1 LKILFNDIFR
11 DLKNIYLNII
21 VLKII
26 IFLKKCMKKILKIKQ
41 WFKEAH
47 VAPSNVLK
55 PNPTNTP
62 INLEI
67 KPTFKLLN

>member
-1 LKILFNDIFR
+1 
-11 DLKNIYLNII
+11 
-21 VLKII
+21 
-26 IFLKKCMKKILKIKQ
+26 MKKILKIKQ